1 MSRVLDLRSRRQGCS
16 ARFPGWALAV
26 AVAVALLG
34 PVPAAAA
41 RAERRATIFYTG
53 GVRGTLEPCGCTS
66 DPLGDVARMT
76 ELVRR
81 AQGEG
86 KAVLLVDAGNLS
98 YPAGDILPRRQEAA
112 DLRAAFLATQ
122 LGRLP
127 FGGSALGETDVA
139 AGPRKV
145 RPARLAANISGARFL
160 APSRIEEIGGI
171 KIGVFGV
178 AEPAVARRL
187 DLKVEDPLVAARRE
201 AEELRRRGAELVIGL
216 APLDRG
222 RARQLARAADVDFV
236 VVADRDLEDGMPQA
250 ERVGN
255 GYLVAPAVEL
265 QRVGR
270 IDIVIRDGG
279 GRLVDAGGAPARE
292 ARRREIDRLLGELDA
307 QLASWQKD
315 RSADP
320 AFVAGK
326 KQERGALATERSQL
340 AGSWQPPAAGSYFS
354 HELIALRRVL
364 PRDPALASAM
374 RALDRAVGAANLRS
388 AQPPPP
394 AGPGRAA
401 FVGDKACAR
410 CHQRE
415 TSLWST
421 TVHAHAWKTLVDAGK
436 TADDECVGCHVTGY
450 GEVGGSSLGYTRN
463 LEKVQCES
471 CHGPGSL
478 HVASDGVE
486 DPPAVRRQ
494 TTAATCTRCHT
505 EKHSDTFQ
513 YEAYLRDVLGAGHG
527 EKARARLGPGPTGHD
542 LRSAALAKAKAAGEA
557 QKKRL

>member
-1 MSRVLDLRSRRQGCS
+1 V
-16 ARFPGWALAV
+16 
-26 AVAVALLG
+26 
-34 PVPAAAA
+34 
-41 RAERRATIFYTG
+41 
-53 GVRGTLEPCGCTS
+53 
-66 DPLGDVARMT
+66 
-76 ELVRR
+76 
-81 AQGEG
+81 
-86 KAVLLVDAGNLS
+86 
-98 YPAGDILPRRQEAA
+98 
-112 DLRAAFLATQ
+112 
-122 LGRLP
+122 
-127 FGGSALGETDVA
+127 
-139 AGPRKV
+139 
-145 RPARLAANISGARFL
+145 
-160 APSRIEEIGGI
+160 
-171 KIGVFGV
+171 
-178 AEPAVARRL
+178 
-187 DLKVEDPLVAARRE
+187 
-201 AEELRRRGAELVIGL
+201 

-222 RARQLARAADVDFV
+222 RARQLVRAADVDFV
-236 VVADRDLEDGMPQA
+236 VVADRDLEDGMAQA

-270 IDIVIRDGG
+270 IDIVIRGGG
-279 GRLVDAGGAPARE
+279 GRLVDAGGPAARE
-292 ARRREIDRLLGELDA
+292 LRRQEIDRLLAELDK
-307 QLASWQKD
+307 QLVSWQKD
-315 RSADP
+315 PGADQ

-326 KQERGALATERSQL
+326 KQERDALAAERGPL
-340 AGSWQPPAAGSYFS
+340 AGPWQPPAAGSYFT

-401 FVGDKACAR
+401 FVGDRACVR

-415 TSLWST
+415 TALWQT

-436 TADDECVGCHVTGY
+436 TGDDECVSCHVTGY

-478 HVASDGVE
+478 HVAAEGVE

-494 TTAATCTRCHT
+494 TSAPTCMRCHT

-513 YEAYLRDVLGAGHG
+513 YEAYLRDVLGPGHG
-527 EKARARLGPGPTGHD
+527 EKARAQLGAGPTGHD

-557 QKKRL
+557 QKKGL